1 MRVGPAGWAYP
12 DWEGRVYPDYKAPGF
27 HPLTM
32 LARLFDCIEINSTFY
47 ALPRPDHA
55 TRWAELVQAN
65 PELVFTAK
73 LYRDF
78 THVDGQTFEQRLP
91 QLEQAARSFLSG
103 LEPLRS
109 ARRLRAVLVQFS
121 AGFLHGK
128 SEVRR
133 LGRIRSWLDGL
144 PLVVELRHESWFQ
157 PPALAS
163 LRGLGYSLAYLDL
176 PPAWNHPPAWHEP
189 TGRIGYLRL
198 HGRNEQEWFRPEAGR
213 DQRYNYLY
221 RRPELTAIA
230 ERARRIEQ
238 GHEES
243 MLVTNNHFAGK
254 AVANALELL
263 YLLRGEQQPV
273 PAELLEAYPR
283 LATIAKEGGQGGLF
297 R

>member
-27 HPLTM
+27 HPLAM

-47 ALPRPDHA
+47 ALPRADHA
-55 TRWAELVQAN
+55 TRWAELVHAN

-73 LYRDF
+73 LHRDF

-128 SEVRR
+128 NEVRR